1 MTDSATDMAAMAQ
14 AGIALRTRDRRDVTV
29 TAVDAAS
36 GRITG
41 IVPMV
46 GPCHWQ
52 RDGRYEGAGSA
63 GPLDLVPR
71 AAVAES
77 QQHALLKDALG
88 DPAAKN
94 ACCD

>member
-1 MTDSATDMAAMAQ
+1 MGDPHDIAALAQ
-14 AGIALRTRDRRDVTV
+14 AGVSLRTRDRREVTV
-29 TAVDAAS
+29 TAIDAAS
-36 GRITG
+36 GRISG

-46 GPCHWQ
+46 GTCHWR
-52 RDGRYEGAGSA
+52 RDGQYEGAGSA

-71 AAVAES
+71 QAVTEP
-77 QQHALLKDALG
+77 QQHASVTAALD